1 MLKPSRRAL
10 WVPAWLAPA
19 LLVLALLGCSRTPPE
34 ERLRAAMSGLQASIE
49 QRDAKELQ
57 SYLAEDFVGPDG
69 LDREGA
75 RRMAQV
81 LFLRHRDVGVRT
93 GPEEVTLQAGHAT
106 VRFSAA
112 VTGGAGG
119 LLPDSTQVYDVESG
133 WREEE
138 DTWRLTSVRWSPK
151 FQPAR

>member
-1 MLKPSRRAL
+1 MLKPSRPAL
-10 WVPAWLAPA
+10 RVPDWLAPA

-34 ERLRAAMSGLQASIE
+34 ERLRAAMSDLQASIE
-49 QRDAKELQ
+49 QRDAKELE
-57 SYLAEDFVGPDG
+57 SYLAQDFVGPEG

-75 RRMAQV
+75 RRMAQL

-93 GPEEVTLQAGHAT
+93 GPEEVALQAGHAT

-112 VTGGAGG
+112 LTGSAGG
-119 LLPDSTQVYDVESG
+119 LLPDSAQVYDVETG

-138 DTWRLTSVRWSPK
+138 GTWRLTSVRWTPK
-151 FQPAR
+151 FQPTR

>member
-1 MLKPSRRAL
+1 MLKPSRPGL
-10 WVPAWLAPA
+10 QMPAWLAPA
-19 LLVLALLGCSRTPPE
+19 LLALALLGCSRTAPE
-34 ERLRAAMSGLQASIE
+34 ERLRAAMSELQASIE
-49 QRDAKELQ
+49 QRDAKELE
-57 SYLAEDFVGPDG
+57 SYLAQDFVGPDG

-93 GPEEVTLQAGHAT
+93 GPEEVTLQAGYAT

-112 VTGGAGG
+112 LTGGAGG
-119 LLPDSTQVYDVESG
+119 VLPDSAQVYDVESG

-138 DTWRLTSVRWSPK
+138 GTWRLTSVRWTPK

>member
-1 MLKPSRRAL
+1 MLKPSRTACRA
-10 WVPAWLAPA
+10 PAWLAPA

-49 QRDAKELQ
+49 QRDAKELEQ
-57 SYLAEDFVGPDG
+57 YLAMDFVGPDG

-93 GPEEVTLQAGHAT
+93 RPEEVTLQAGHAT

-112 VTGGAGG
+112 LTGGAGG
-119 LLPDSTQVYDVESG
+119 LLPDSAQV
-133 WREEE
+133 
-138 DTWRLTSVRWSPK
+138 
-151 FQPAR
+151 